1 MKKKRFDYWAGLFA
15 LGIVFL
21 IPRAVRFFHSEVWI
35 EDPFY
40 LYGPYLITEGFYPFR
55 DFIHSQFPGA
65 EYVLAFFYALF
76 GSSYH
81 VAEALNQVLV
91 YVTTWLVF
99 LLGKRLFGVAGGVGA
114 AIVLSLSSLIFR
126 YHVWQREILILALL
140 AGTYYSLLR
149 TGPVRI
155 RQFLLPALLLSL
167 AVSIKL
173 TSVIYIAAAA
183 MFLILSQRSVRGAV
197 ILGTMTGVFTL
208 LMLSPFLFMEAFWE
222 QTILLHLIKGTN
234 YTSVLK
240 ALRAPLRFLEFTLA
254 LGVVGLPFLR
264 KSNFPAFWL
273 PILLVI
279 AEVLFLA
286 FINPNVWAHQL
297 IPVLLPL
304 SLCAGLLIHVVTEHL
319 SQKRII
325 IPIASLVAVCLLMTF
340 VIPVRN
346 ANSPEGSF
354 FGFGY
359 VARKDIAELSEFIRL
374 NTTSEDILLL
384 PQYIASEADRHN
396 AVPHCL
402 ESFGLVSWLNTQR
415 EKKSIKEILE
425 FVGDKTRR
433 DMDEAT
439 IVSGWTEMG
448 FPRMLQE
455 KQFKFIVNDIIPA
468 SIYVRNPEAL
478 LHFGYVQSQ
487 YFGPYVVWA
496 RRGEVPIDIR

>member
-1 MKKKRFDYWAGLFA
+1 MTKSRFDNWAGLLV
-15 LGIVFL
+15 LGIIFL
-21 IPRAVRFFHSEVWI
+21 IPRAARVFHNEAWI

-65 EYVLAFFYALF
+65 EYMLALFYALF

-81 VAEALNQVLV
+81 VAEAVTQILV
-91 YVTTWLVF
+91 YATTWLVF
-99 LLGKRLFGVAGGVGA
+99 LIGKRLFGVPGGVGA
-114 AIVLSLSSLIFR
+114 AVVLSLSSLIFR

-149 TGPVRI
+149 TDPVRI
-155 RQFLLPALLLSL
+155 RQFLLPAFLLSL
-167 AVSIKL
+167 AVATKL
-173 TSVIYIAAAA
+173 TSVIYIAATAL
-183 MFLILSQRSVRGAV
+183 FLIFSQRTIRGAV
-197 ILGTMTGVFTL
+197 ILSGMTCVFTL
-208 LMLSPFLFMEAFWE
+208 LVLSPFLFMEAFWE

-240 ALRAPLRFLEFTLA
+240 AVRAPLRFLEFTLA

-264 KSNFPAFWL
+264 KKNFPAFWL
-273 PILLVI
+273 PILLII
-279 AEVLFLA
+279 AEMLFLA

-297 IPVLLPL
+297 IPVLLSL
-304 SLCAGLLIHVVTEHL
+304 ALCAGLLVHVVVDHL
-319 SQKRII
+319 SQKRVV
-325 IPIASLVAVCLLMTF
+325 IPMLCIVIVCLLMAF

-359 VARKDIAELSEFIRL
+359 VARRDIAELSEFVRA
-374 NTTSEDILLL
+374 NTTTEDILLL

-415 EKKSIKEILE
+415 EKKSIGELLE

-448 FPRMLQE
+448 FARMLQE

-468 SIYVRNPEAL
+468 SIYVRNPQAL
-478 LHFGYVQSQ
+478 LHFGYVRSR

-496 RRGEVPIDIR
+496 RSGEVPIDIK